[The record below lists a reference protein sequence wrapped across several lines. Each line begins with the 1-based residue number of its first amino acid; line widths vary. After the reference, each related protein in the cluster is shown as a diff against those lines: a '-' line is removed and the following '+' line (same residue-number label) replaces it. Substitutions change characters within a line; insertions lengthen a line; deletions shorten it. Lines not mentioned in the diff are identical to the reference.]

1 MKECL
6 DGNLGYCCCDAL
18 KLVKTYIPN
27 DKNKTEATF
36 SQSFYLA
43 SLIINLL
50 ELDEENSKD
59 KINSVLLYHK
69 KYLDDMGSITTSC
82 ILTLNKEVYEVENI
96 HIRSKLELFSKLA
109 AYTKNPMEPIF
120 KLLIKPTKYRN
131 SISDLISAICRGD
144 HISVKMDLY
153 ALEDIILKEAK

>member
-50 ELDEENSKD
+50 ELDE
-59 KINSVLLYHK
+59 
-69 KYLDDMGSITTSC
+69 
-82 ILTLNKEVYEVENI
+82 
-96 HIRSKLELFSKLA
+96 
-109 AYTKNPMEPIF
+109 
-120 KLLIKPTKYRN
+120 
-131 SISDLISAICRGD
+131 
-144 HISVKMDLY
+144 
-153 ALEDIILKEAK
+153 